1 MAEETSS
8 SAVKSYPN
16 KFWNPYR
23 YYAMGAYV
31 MMYNAIKN
39 NPIEY
44 GIGQQNF
51 DIQINQ
57 YIKDHFDELS
67 AKLGFKFQTYQS
79 ITGVPMPSKYSAFS
93 LPYVKEDFLN
103 DFDALVG
110 EARRLSAGG
119 YGSTNEKGATTM
131 MSVDSLQKFLTQDKE
146 KDAKGY
152 YENIRSVYKYK
163 SENVDPK
170 TGKPKSGEFAVA
182 ARNAQME
189 YGDKKRLLRRTGWQ
203 LFGRGLLSV
212 LGIGVTAV
220 SVVSVLSGGGLAL
233 GAIFGSTLRATGL
246 GRVFAGLVGSI
257 GGGLFTKKVGTKFF
271 EKWGE
276 RKNYR
281 EDFRDFMDG
290 VGKYATKD
298 GKPQGFKGSME
309 RYKCAGAL
317 LNYMNAAGKY
327 WKELWG
333 FGPEGKPT
341 LTYEGLL
348 DKLENKEDKKYLQ
361 EKNNPYIKRYGDLYL
376 DNFSLKKL
384 AEEGIFAKF
393 VNSDTKDVGFQNI
406 YNARAKIVNEYNM
419 YKKSL
424 PETIKLYNNFF
435 DSSDPEIVKQRNDI
449 EVVVGKLGDFEKLKG
464 DFEAAGDSGNS
475 AYSAISDKFS
485 YQLENTM
492 KHMLLNGNFS
502 DDMLTQIDNALNKE
516 NVKNALEKGP
526 TDVNVKYIKSVNK
539 FISIESK
546 AGKEIA
552 DGLGVSVKNQLTMD
566 KKHIVAGCTEMK
578 NGVSTD
584 DPAYADVE
592 SIASDI
598 GTLSTKQDAATISTN
613 IDALTVSDEVKN
625 YLHYMLKKKT
635 EMTKRNSVDI
645 YKNIN
650 DALAGSGVSV
660 SMSGPEGT
668 LIQKI
673 ASMRS
678 ASDSISVRNLIA
690 KSSVSDQIKDELFR
704 VLDDQTNSLKTF
716 ERRDVK
722 SKVVSVLEGTS
733 NGDIEAWAGKISEI
747 DEKITSEVV
756 ERDYH
761 YQIRGVRNKDIKNY
775 LELRLKDQLTKV
787 FVNYIRSS
795 DTFVVNE
802 ENPMTT
808 MNEIRTFMRK
818 VSAFATPDPKNGV
831 PAHIDEWQ
839 KQQCLDAFSEKVG
852 NVFET
857 VLKNLEEGFLNDTS
871 SKKETVRKLLFEP
884 MQNSGFKEYFD
895 AKTSFSIQLEKRLNR
910 IYKAESYHELMKG
923 IGTTGYNHTIV
934 DADAEYNKKMLKIYF
949 SENRSAGNSLVK
961 MMQRLRTLAGPSF
974 VPNAMELK
982 DDPER
987 LSAIPP
993 FVGDRFDVTQNTT
1006 TQVIY
1011 DGDTPGTV
1019 TNIDYSKSFVYNMI
1033 RTLNSTEFEALSPK
1047 DKIATIYVM
1056 RKYVVAMFRSQ
1067 LAQFKMKFKNQVDN
1081 HEFINKH
1088 EDQITVYMGEN
1099 WKKLAGLMD
1108 DIRNEAASELS
1119 PEEEVYADNVSFV
1132 QYITKMCDSTQFLNQ
1147 IQEDKT
1153 MGM

>member
-131 MSVDSLQKFLTQDKE
+131 MSVDSLQKFLSQDKE

-152 YENIRSVYKYK
+152 YENIRNVYKYK

-182 ARNAQME
+182 ARNAEME

-246 GRVFAGLVGSI
+246 GRVFAGLVGSV
-257 GGGLFTKKVGTKFF
+257 GGWFFTKKAGTKFF

-276 RKNYR
+276 RKGYR

-298 GKPQGFKGSME
+298 GKPQGYKGPIE

-317 LNYMNAAGKY
+317 LNYMNLAGSH

-333 FGPEGKPT
+333 FGPGGKPT
-341 LTYEGLL
+341 LTYEDLL
-348 DKLENKEDKKYLQ
+348 KKMDKEDRKYLQ

-384 AEEGIFAKF
+384 AEEGIFTKF
-393 VNSDTKDVGFQNI
+393 VNSDTKDIGFQNI

-492 KHMLLNGNFS
+492 KHMLFNGNFS

-516 NVKNALEKGP
+516 NVKNALQGGP
-526 TDVNVKYIKSVNK
+526 TDVKIDYIKSVHR
-539 FISIESK
+539 FVAIESK

-598 GTLSTKQDAATISTN
+598 GTLATKQDAATISTN

-650 DALAGSGVSV
+650 DELAGSGVSV
-660 SMSGPEGT
+660 SMSGPEAVYIT
-668 LIQKI
+668 KI
-673 ASMRS
+673 ASMKN
-678 ASDSISVRNLIA
+678 ASDSVSIRNLI
-690 KSSVSDQIKDELFR
+690 SSSTAVANEVKIQLYR
-704 VLDDQTNSLKTF
+704 VLDEQTDALKNK
-716 ERRDVK
+716 ERRDSK
-722 SKVVSVLEGTS
+722 SQVINVLENTKS
-733 NGDIEAWAGKISEI
+733 IDIETWAGKISEI
-747 DEKITSEVV
+747 DEKITSDDV
-756 ERDYH
+756 EKNYH
-761 YQIRGVRNKDIKNY
+761 YKISGVRNPEIKKY
-775 LELRLKDQLTKV
+775 LLLRLKDQLTKV
-787 FVNYIRSS
+787 FINHIKGS
-795 DTFVVNE
+795 DTFVVSE

-818 VSAFATPDPKNGV
+818 VSSFAPKY
-831 PAHIDEWQ
+831 IDEWQ
-839 KQQCLDAFSEKVG
+839 KQQCLDAFGEKVG
-852 NVFET
+852 NVFEA
-857 VLKNLEEGFLNDTS
+857 VLKNLEEGFLDGTPA
-871 SKKETVRKLLFEP
+871 KLETVRKLLYDP
-884 MQNSGFKEYFD
+884 MQKNGFKEYFD
-895 AKTSFSIQLEKRLNR
+895 AKTPFSIKLEERLKRIHSAKTNYQL
-910 IYKAESYHELMKG
+910 MQG
-923 IGTTGYNHTIV
+923 IGTTGYTHTIV
-934 DADAEYNKKMLKIYF
+934 DADAEYNKKMLKIFF
-949 SENRSAGNSLVK
+949 SEDRGAGNSLVK
-961 MMQRLRTLAGPSF
+961 MMQNIRKLAESSF
-974 VPNAMELK
+974 VPSATELK
-982 DDPER
+982 NDPER

-993 FVGDRFDVTQNTT
+993 FVGGAFDETQKTAP
-1006 TQVIY
+1006 QVIF

-1019 TNIDYSKSFVYNMI
+1019 TNIDYNKSFVYNMI
-1033 RTLNSTEFEALSPK
+1033 RTLNSTEFDALSPK

-1108 DIRNEAASELS
+1108 EMRNEAASELS
-1119 PEEEVYADNVSFV
+1119 PEDEVYADNVSFA
-1132 QYITKMCDSTQFLNQ
+1132 QIITNMCDSTQFLNQ
-1147 IQEDKT
+1147 IQESKT